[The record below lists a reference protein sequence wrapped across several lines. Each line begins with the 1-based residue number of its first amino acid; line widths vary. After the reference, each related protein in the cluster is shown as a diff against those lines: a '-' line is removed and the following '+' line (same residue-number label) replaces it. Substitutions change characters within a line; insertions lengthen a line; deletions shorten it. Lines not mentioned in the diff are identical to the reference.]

1 MAVPT
6 TSAMSVAMM
15 AISAKSQSIQATG
28 RGKASRQA
36 CARSRPE
43 PMASRAH
50 SDCRMMAMMLD
61 ISATVSSA

>member
-15 AISAKSQSIQATG
+15 ATSAKSQRIQATG

-36 CARSRPE
+36 CARSLPD
-43 PMASRAH
+43 PIASREQR
-50 SDCRMMAMMLD
+50 DCRMMAMMLD